1 MLECPPMMKKLSSAA
16 LAICFAFSF
25 LIVSADA
32 KPQTSSGSSPKA
44 AALNLYTVI
53 KNQDWK
59 ALYYITIFS
68 AKVRADLPDDADQF
82 AAGIAKG
89 VHDSDPDGVVDK
101 LFKSISDITIGEPAM
116 NGNSADVPTAA
127 NLTVN
132 GKLVHFRGMA
142 HMTKEKEVWKWDLSF
157 TDDPQQATSVG
168 IQTLFG
174 KPDGQ

>member
-1 MLECPPMMKKLSSAA
+1 MMKKLSAVA
-16 LAICFAFSF
+16 LAICFTFSV
-25 LIVSADA
+25 LTVSAGA
-32 KPQTSSGSSPKA
+32 KPQVAAATPKA
-44 AALNLYTVI
+44 AALNLYTII

-59 ALYYITIFS
+59 ALYFVTIFS

-82 AAGIAKG
+82 ATGIAKG
-89 VHDSDPDGVVDK
+89 IHDSDPDGVVDK
-101 LFKSISDITIGEPAM
+101 LFKSISDITIGEPAI

-127 NLTVN
+127 NLTVS
-132 GKLVHFRGMA
+132 GKVVRFKGMA
-142 HMTKEKEVWKWDLSF
+142 HLTKEKDVWKWDLSF

>member
-1 MLECPPMMKKLSSAA
+1 MMKKLSSTT
-16 LAICFAFSF
+16 LAVCIAFSAF
-25 LIVSADA
+25 IVSVTA
-32 KPQTSSGSSPKA
+32 KPQAATVSSPKA

-59 ALYYITIFS
+59 ALYFITIFS

-82 AAGIAKG
+82 ATGIAKG
-89 VHDSDPDGVVDK
+89 IKDSDPDGVVDK

-132 GKLVHFRGMA
+132 GKVVRFKGTA
-142 HMTKEKEVWKWDLSF
+142 HMTKEKDVWKWDLSF
-157 TDDPQQATSVG
+157 TDDPQQATSAG
-168 IQTLFG
+168 IQALFG